1 MCWPLSYGLHYL
13 LAASSN
19 RAVGRSEYPGVPVLF
34 GGHNLSPLV
43 ELVEIGLT
51 DLPKFG
57 GAMAPPSHPGTIP
70 LLQST
75 YFIHFYINEAKM
87 NRDPNESWSDSIH
100 EHLLSS
106 PHVCIVII
114 QADIKL

>member
-1 MCWPLSYGLHYL
+1 
-13 LAASSN
+13 
-19 RAVGRSEYPGVPVLF
+19 
-34 GGHNLSPLV
+34 
-43 ELVEIGLT
+43 
-51 DLPKFG
+51 
-57 GAMAPPSHPGTIP
+57 MALPSHPGTTP

-114 QADIKL
+114 QADIKLWNVLSISQTIQS

>member
-1 MCWPLSYGLHYL
+1 
-13 LAASSN
+13 
-19 RAVGRSEYPGVPVLF
+19 
-34 GGHNLSPLV
+34 
-43 ELVEIGLT
+43 
-51 DLPKFG
+51 
-57 GAMAPPSHPGTIP
+57 MALPSHPGTTP

-87 NRDPNESWSDSIH
+87 NQDPNESWSDSIH

-114 QADIKL
+114 QADIKLWNVLSISQTIQS